1 MLCLDVTFLES
12 NTCFPFSL
20 YFSCRYT
27 LHYLARI
34 KVLCRM
40 ASSQRACRA
49 KWLWCL
55 HVCSGTGR
63 NTHTPLAFR
72 PGWRW
77 NKEHIAGGG
86 PPEQK
91 KKEKM
96 LKNMMQA
103 SLTYWVALCVCVY
116 AALRLAKKPARLQL
130 FCFLSRPHTSWAV
143 AFVVWVYEDFY
154 IFFLSPS
161 YCRVLSK
168 GGSTHETAVWLPS
181 NQDVEHFAFHNLSSL
196 KPMKQCSQPG
206 T

>member
-1 MLCLDVTFLES
+1 MSSCLQRHWQEYTHSTSFSPRLTLE
-12 NTCFPFSL
+12 
-20 YFSCRYT
+20 
-27 LHYLARI
+27 
-34 KVLCRM
+34 
-40 ASSQRACRA
+40 QRAHSWRRA
-49 KWLWCL
+49 
-55 HVCSGTGR
+55 TR
-63 NTHTPLAFR
+63 A
-72 PGWRW
+72 
-77 NKEHIAGGG
+77 E
-86 PPEQK
+86 

-103 SLTYWVALCVCVY
+103 SLTYWVAPCVCVY

-161 YCRVLSK
+161 YCQVLSK